1 MLLRLSNIIE
11 TAVAPA
17 LAIIGK
23 HLDTREARCM
33 LLAIGLQESG
43 FTCRR
48 QKGNGP
54 ACGFWQFELGGGV
67 TGVYKHR
74 ASHEYLRVLCHALDV
89 SFDPRPIWAALET
102 DDVLAAGVARLLLL
116 TDPKKLPALGDEEA
130 AWDYY
135 RRNWRPGKPHP
146 ARWPENYAL
155 ALGEIRS
162 LEA

>member
-1 MLLRLSNIIE
+1 MLLRLSNIID

-17 LAIIGK
+17 LAILPP
-23 HLDTREARCM
+23 HMDSPEARCM

-43 FTCRR
+43 FECRR

-54 ACGFWQFELGGGV
+54 ACGFWQFELGGV
-67 TGVYKHR
+67 TGVCKHHV
-74 ASHEYLRVLCHALDV
+74 SHQHVHALCRARGV
-89 SFDPRPIWAALET
+89 SFDPKPIWAALET
-102 DDVLAAGVARLLLL
+102 DDVLGAGLARLLLL
-116 TDPKKLPALGDEEA
+116 TDPKKLPALGDETT

-135 RRNWRPGKPHP
+135 QRNWRPGKPHP
-146 ARWPENYAL
+146 ERWPQNYAL

>member
-17 LAIIGK
+17 LAILPK
-23 HLDTREARCM
+23 HMDSPAARCM

-67 TGVYKHR
+67 TGVYRHHT
-74 ASHEYLRVLCHALDV
+74 SHEHMHTLCRARGV

-116 TDPKKLPALGDEEA
+116 TDPKKLPALGDEKT

-135 RRNWRPGKPHP
+135 QRNWRPGKPHP
-146 ARWPENYAL
+146 KRWPENYAL
-155 ALGEIRS
+155 ALGELRS
-162 LEA
+162 MEV